1 MFLIHTIP
9 TIAKKFIKYIF
20 KFFFFFF
27 LLVLYAKH
35 LQKICIQSQ
44 FKSKYI
50 ELLKTVVDRI
60 FIHLFWEM

>member
-1 MFLIHTIP
+1 MFLIHIIP
-9 TIAKKFIKYIF
+9 TIAKKFIKYKF
-20 KFFFFFF
+20 KFCFS

-44 FKSKYI
+44 FKRKYV

-60 FIHLFWEM
+60 FIHSFWET